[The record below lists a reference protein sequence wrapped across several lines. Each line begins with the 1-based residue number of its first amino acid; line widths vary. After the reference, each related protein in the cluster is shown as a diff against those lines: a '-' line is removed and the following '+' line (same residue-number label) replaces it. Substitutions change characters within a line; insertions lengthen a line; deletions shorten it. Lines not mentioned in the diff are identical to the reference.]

1 MRTLFFVDDLPT
13 TVGQQYTFDNEDA
26 LHAIRVLRTGPGE
39 IFWLSDGKGRFATV
53 KALEVAKK
61 SMQCEVIESEFQ
73 EPLDIEYTVIQALP
87 KGDRLKACAQLLT
100 EAGADRLV
108 FWSSARSIGKA
119 DKTLDKLDVT
129 VREASKQA
137 RRFRIPE
144 IVGPLTTA
152 EVIDEIARTDLAVL
166 FHESATSKLSA
177 ITPPATPVVKKALI
191 IIGPE
196 GGITDEELDAFTQ
209 SGAEIALMGRP
220 IFRSAHAGIAG
231 LAALQT
237 LLKSW

>member
-1 MRTLFFVDDLPT
+1 
-13 TVGQQYTFDNEDA
+13 
-26 LHAIRVLRTGPGE
+26 
-39 IFWLSDGKGRFATV
+39 
-53 KALEVAKK
+53 
-61 SMQCEVIESEFQ
+61 MQCEVIESQFQ
-73 EPLDIEYTVIQALP
+73 EPLEIEYTVIQALP

-100 EAGADRLV
+100 EAGADRIV

-119 DKTLDKLDVT
+119 DKTLEKLDVT

-144 IVGPLTTA
+144 IIGPLTTA
-152 EVIDEIARTDLAVL
+152 QVIDEIARTDLAVL

-177 ITPPATPVVKKALI
+177 ITAPAVKKALI

-196 GGITDEELDAFTQ
+196 GGITDEELDAFTA
-209 SGAEIALMGRP
+209 SGAKIALMGRP

-231 LAALQT
+231 LAAVQT

>member
-13 TVGQQYTFDNEDA
+13 TVGQMYTFDKEDA

-39 IFWLSDGKGRFATV
+39 IFWLSDGKGSFSTV
-53 KALEVAKK
+53 KAVEVAKK
-61 SMQCEVIESEFQ
+61 SVQCEVLESEFQ
-73 EPLDIEYTVIQALP
+73 EPLEIEYTVIQALP

-100 EAGADRLV
+100 EAGADRIV

-144 IVGPLTTA
+144 IIGPLTTA
-152 EVIDEIARTDLAVL
+152 QVIDEIARADIAVL

-177 ITPPATPVVKKALI
+177 ISTPKVKKALI

-196 GGITDEELDAFTQ
+196 GGITDEELDAFTA
-209 SGAEIALMGRP
+209 SGAKIALMGRP

-231 LAALQT
+231 LAAVQT

>member
-13 TVGQQYTFDNEDA
+13 TVGQIYTFDNEDA

-39 IFWLSDGKGRFATV
+39 VFWLSNGKGSFSTV
-53 KALEVAKK
+53 KAIEVAKK
-61 SMQCEVIESEFQ
+61 SMQCEVLESEFQ

-87 KGDRLKACAQLLT
+87 KGDRLKSCAQLLT

-152 EVIDEIARTDLAVL
+152 QVIDEIARTDIAIL

-177 ITPPATPVVKKALI
+177 ITTPVLPAVKKALI

-196 GGITDEELDAFTQ
+196 GGITDEELEAFSS
-209 SGAEIALMGRP
+209 SGAKISLMGRP

-231 LAALQT
+231 LAAVQT

>member
-13 TVGQQYTFDNEDA
+13 TVGQIYTFDNEDA

-39 IFWLSDGKGRFATV
+39 VFWLSDGKGSFSTV
-53 KALEVAKK
+53 KAVEVAKK
-61 SMQCEVIESEFQ
+61 SMQCEVLESEFQ
-73 EPLDIEYTVIQALP
+73 EPLDIEYTIIQALP

-152 EVIDEIARTDLAVL
+152 QVIDEIARADIAFL

-177 ITPPATPVVKKALI
+177 ITAPKVAKALI

-196 GGITDEELDAFTQ
+196 GGITDEELEAFTS
-209 SGAEIALMGRP
+209 SGAKIALMGRP

-231 LAALQT
+231 LAAVQT

>member
-13 TVGQQYTFDNEDA
+13 TVGQIYTFDNEDA
-26 LHAIRVLRTGPGE
+26 LHAIRVLRTGVGE
-39 IFWLSDGKGRFATV
+39 IFWLSDGKGRFSTV
-53 KALEVAKK
+53 KAVEVAKK
-61 SMQCEVIESEFQ
+61 SMQCEVLESEFQ

-87 KGDRLKACAQLLT
+87 KGDRLKECAGLLT
-100 EAGADRLV
+100 EAGADRIV

-144 IVGPLTTA
+144 ILGPLTTA
-152 EVIDEIARTDLAVL
+152 QVIDEIARTDLAVL

-177 ITPPATPVVKKALI
+177 ISAPSAKRALI

-196 GGITDEELDAFTQ
+196 GGITDEELDAFTS
-209 SGAEIALMGRP
+209 SGARIALMGRP

-231 LAALQT
+231 LAAVQT

>member
-1 MRTLFFVDDLPT
+1 MRTLFFVSDLPT
-13 TVGQQYTFDNEDA
+13 QVGATYTFDNDDA

-39 IFWLSDGKGRFATV
+39 IFWLSDGKGSFSTV
-53 KALEVAKK
+53 KAVEVSKR
-61 SMQCEVIESEFQ
+61 SMQCEVLETEFQ

-87 KGDRLKACAQLLT
+87 KGDRLKACAGLLT
-100 EAGADRLV
+100 EAGVDRIV

-144 IVGPLTTA
+144 IIGPLSTA

-177 ITPPATPVVKKALI
+177 ITAQSPKKALI

-196 GGITDEELDAFTQ
+196 GGITDEELDSFTS
-209 SGAEIALMGRP
+209 SGAKIALMGRP

>member
-13 TVGQQYTFDNEDA
+13 TVGQMYTFDNEDA

-39 IFWLSDGKGRFATV
+39 VFWLSDGKGSFSTV
-53 KALEVAKK
+53 KAVDVAKK

-73 EPLDIEYTVIQALP
+73 DALEIEYTVIQALP
-87 KGDRLKACAQLLT
+87 KGDRLKECAGLLT
-100 EAGADRLV
+100 EAGADRIV

-119 DKTLDKLDVT
+119 DKILDKLDVT

-144 IVGPLTTA
+144 IIGPLTTA
-152 EVIDEIARTDLAVL
+152 QVIDEIARTDIAVL

-177 ITPPATPVVKKALI
+177 IAAPKVAKALI

-196 GGITDEELDAFTQ
+196 GGITDEELEAFTS
-209 SGAEIALMGRP
+209 SGAKIALMGRP

-231 LAALQT
+231 LAAVQT

>member
-13 TVGQQYTFDNEDA
+13 TVGQMYTFDNEDA

-39 IFWLSDGKGRFATV
+39 VFWLSDGKGTYSTV
-53 KALEVAKK
+53 KAVDVAKK

-73 EPLDIEYTVIQALP
+73 EALEIEYTVIQALP
-87 KGDRLKACAQLLT
+87 KGDRLKECAGLLT
-100 EAGADRLV
+100 EAGADRIV

-119 DKTLDKLDVT
+119 DKILDKLDVT

-144 IVGPLTTA
+144 ITGPLTTA
-152 EVIDEIARTDLAVL
+152 QVIDEIARTDIAVL

-177 ITPPATPVVKKALI
+177 ITSPKVTKALI

-196 GGITDEELDAFTQ
+196 GGITDEELEAFTS
-209 SGAEIALMGRP
+209 SGAKIALMGRP

-231 LAALQT
+231 LAAVQT

>member
-1 MRTLFFVDDLPT
+1 MNTLFFVPDLPT
-13 TVGQQYTFDNEDA
+13 VVGSTYTFDNDDA

-39 IFWLSDGKGRFATV
+39 VFWLSDGKGSYSTV
-53 KALEVAKK
+53 KAIEVSKR
-61 SMQCEVIESEFQ
+61 SMQCEVIETANQ

-87 KGDRLKACAQLLT
+87 KGDRLKECAALLT
-100 EAGADRLV
+100 EAGADRIV
-108 FWSSARSIGKA
+108 FWNSTRSIGKA
-119 DKTLDKLDVT
+119 DKTLEKLDVT
-129 VREASKQA
+129 LREASKQA

-144 IVGPLTTA
+144 IIGPLSTT
-152 EVIDEIARTDLAVL
+152 EVIDEIARTDIAVL
-166 FHESATSKLSA
+166 FHESATNKLSS
-177 ITPPATPVVKKALI
+177 ITATSPKKALI

-196 GGITDEELDAFTQ
+196 GGITDEELSSFTS
-209 SGAEIALMGRP
+209 SGAKIALMGRP

>member
-13 TVGQQYTFDNEDA
+13 TVGQIYTFDNEDA

-39 IFWLSDGKGRFATV
+39 DFCLSDGKGSFSTG
-53 KALEVAKK
+53 KAIEVAKK
-61 SMQCEVIESEFQ
+61 SMQCEVLESEFQ

-129 VREASKQA
+129 VR
-137 RRFRIPE
+137 
-144 IVGPLTTA
+144 
-152 EVIDEIARTDLAVL
+152 
-166 FHESATSKLSA
+166 
-177 ITPPATPVVKKALI
+177 
-191 IIGPE
+191 
-196 GGITDEELDAFTQ
+196 
-209 SGAEIALMGRP
+209 
-220 IFRSAHAGIAG
+220 
-231 LAALQT
+231 
-237 LLKSW
+237 

>member
-1 MRTLFFVDDLPT
+1 
-13 TVGQQYTFDNEDA
+13 VGQIYTFDNEDA

-39 IFWLSDGKGRFATV
+39 VFWLSDGKGRFSTV
-53 KALEVAKK
+53 KAIEVAKK
-61 SMQCEVIESEFQ
+61 SMQCEVLESEFQ

-152 EVIDEIARTDLAVL
+152 QVIDEIARTDIAFL

-177 ITPPATPVVKKALI
+177 ITAPKVAKALI

-196 GGITDEELDAFTQ
+196 GGITDEELEAFTS
-209 SGAEIALMGRP
+209 SGAKIALMGRP

-231 LAALQT
+231 LAAVQT

>member
-13 TVGQQYTFDNEDA
+13 KVGQIYTFDNEDA

-39 IFWLSDGKGRFATV
+39 IFWLSDGKGTFSTV
-53 KALEVAKK
+53 KAIEVAKK
-61 SMQCEVIESEFQ
+61 SMQCEVLGSEFQ
-73 EPLDIEYTVIQALP
+73 EPLEIEYTVIQALP

-152 EVIDEIARTDLAVL
+152 QVIDEIARTDIAFL
-166 FHESATSKLSA
+166 FHESAISKLSA
-177 ITPPATPVVKKALI
+177 ITPPAAPAVKRALI

-196 GGITDEELDAFTQ
+196 GGITDEELDAFTA
-209 SGAEIALMGRP
+209 SGAKISLMGRP
-220 IFRSAHAGIAG
+220 VFRSAHAGIAG
-231 LAALQT
+231 LAAVQT

>member
-13 TVGQQYTFDNEDA
+13 KVGQIYTFDNEDA

-39 IFWLSDGKGRFATV
+39 IFWLSDGKGTFSTV
-53 KALEVAKK
+53 KAIEVAKK
-61 SMQCEVIESEFQ
+61 SMQCEVLGSEFQ
-73 EPLDIEYTVIQALP
+73 EPLEIEYTVVQALP

-152 EVIDEIARTDLAVL
+152 QVIDEIARTDIAFL

-177 ITPPATPVVKKALI
+177 ITPPATPAVKRALI

-196 GGITDEELDAFTQ
+196 GGITDEELEAFTA
-209 SGAEIALMGRP
+209 SGAKIALMGRP
-220 IFRSAHAGIAG
+220 VFRSAHAGIAG
-231 LAALQT
+231 LAAVQT

>member
-13 TVGQQYTFDNEDA
+13 TVGQIYTFDNEDA

-39 IFWLSDGKGRFATV
+39 VFWLSDGKGSFSTV
-53 KALEVAKK
+53 KAIEVAKK
-61 SMQCEVIESEFQ
+61 SMQCEVLESEFQ

-152 EVIDEIARTDLAVL
+152 QVIDEIARTDIAFL

-177 ITPPATPVVKKALI
+177 IAAPAVKKALI

-196 GGITDEELDAFTQ
+196 GGITDEELEAFTS
-209 SGAEIALMGRP
+209 SGAKISLMGRP

-231 LAALQT
+231 LAAVQT

>member
-1 MRTLFFVDDLPT
+1 
-13 TVGQQYTFDNEDA
+13 
-26 LHAIRVLRTGPGE
+26 LRTGPGE
-39 IFWLSDGKGRFATV
+39 VFWLSDGKGSFSTV
-53 KALEVAKK
+53 KAVEVAKK
-61 SMQCEVIESEFQ
+61 SMQCEVLESEFQ

-152 EVIDEIARTDLAVL
+152 QVIDEIARADIAFL

-177 ITPPATPVVKKALI
+177 ITAPKVAKALI

-196 GGITDEELDAFTQ
+196 GGITDEELEAFTS
-209 SGAEIALMGRP
+209 SGAKIALMGRP

-231 LAALQT
+231 LAAVQT

>member
-13 TVGQQYTFDNEDA
+13 TVGQIYTFDNEDA

-39 IFWLSDGKGRFATV
+39 VFWLSNGKGSFSTV
-53 KALEVAKK
+53 KAIEVAKK
-61 SMQCEVIESEFQ
+61 SMQCEVLESEFQ

-87 KGDRLKACAQLLT
+87 KGDRLKSCAQLLT

-152 EVIDEIARTDLAVL
+152 QVIDEIVRTDIAIL

-177 ITPPATPVVKKALI
+177 ITTPVLPAVKKALI

-196 GGITDEELDAFTQ
+196 GGITDEELEAFSS
-209 SGAEIALMGRP
+209 SGAKISLMGRP

-231 LAALQT
+231 LAAVQT

>member
-13 TVGQQYTFDNEDA
+13 TVGQIYSFDNEDA

-39 IFWLSDGKGRFATV
+39 VFWLSDGKGSFSTV
-53 KALEVAKK
+53 KAIEVAKK
-61 SMQCEVIESEFQ
+61 SMQCEVLESEFQ

-152 EVIDEIARTDLAVL
+152 QVIDEIARTDIAVL

-177 ITPPATPVVKKALI
+177 ITAPKVAKALI

-196 GGITDEELDAFTQ
+196 GGITDEELEAFTS
-209 SGAEIALMGRP
+209 SGAKIALMGRP

-231 LAALQT
+231 LAAVQT

>member
-13 TVGQQYTFDNEDA
+13 TVGQIYTFDNEDA

-39 IFWLSDGKGRFATV
+39 IFWLSDGKGSFSTV
-53 KALEVAKK
+53 KAVDVAKK

-73 EPLDIEYTVIQALP
+73 EPLEIEYTVIQALP

-152 EVIDEIARTDLAVL
+152 QVIDEIARTDIAFL

-177 ITPPATPVVKKALI
+177 ITPPVAPAVKKALI

-196 GGITDEELDAFTQ
+196 GGITDEELEAFTA
-209 SGAEIALMGRP
+209 SGATIALMGRP

-231 LAALQT
+231 LAAVQT

>member
-13 TVGQQYTFDNEDA
+13 TVGQIYTFDNEDA

-39 IFWLSDGKGRFATV
+39 IFWLSDGKGSFSTV
-53 KALEVAKK
+53 KAIEVAKK
-61 SMQCEVIESEFQ
+61 SMQCEVLESEFQ

-108 FWSSARSIGKA
+108 FWSSSRSIGKA

-152 EVIDEIARTDLAVL
+152 QVIDEIARTDIAFL
-166 FHESATSKLSA
+166 FHESATSKLSG
-177 ITPPATPVVKKALI
+177 ITAPAVKKALI

-196 GGITDEELDAFTQ
+196 GGITDEELEAFTS
-209 SGAEIALMGRP
+209 SGAKIALMGRP

-231 LAALQT
+231 LAAVQT

>member
-13 TVGQQYTFDNEDA
+13 TVGQMYTFNNEDA

-39 IFWLSDGKGRFATV
+39 VFWLSDGKGRFSTV
-53 KALEVAKK
+53 KAVEVAKK
-61 SMQCEVIESEFQ
+61 SMQCEVIESQFQ

-100 EAGADRLV
+100 EAGADRIV

-144 IVGPLTTA
+144 IIGPLTTA
-152 EVIDEIARTDLAVL
+152 QVVDEIARTDIAVL

-177 ITPPATPVVKKALI
+177 IAAPSVKKALI

-196 GGITDEELDAFTQ
+196 GGITDEELETFTA
-209 SGAEIALMGRP
+209 SGAKIALMGRP

-231 LAALQT
+231 LAAVQT

>member
-1 MRTLFFVDDLPT
+1 MRTLFFVDDLPS
-13 TVGQQYTFDNEDA
+13 TVGQMYTFDNEDA

-39 IFWLSDGKGRFATV
+39 IFWLSDGKGSFSTV
-53 KALEVAKK
+53 KAIDVAKK
-61 SMQCEVIESEFQ
+61 SMQCEVLEHEFQ
-73 EPLDIEYTVIQALP
+73 EPLEIEYTVIQALP
-87 KGDRLKACAQLLT
+87 KGDRLKECAGLLT
-100 EAGADRLV
+100 EAGADRIV

-144 IVGPLTTA
+144 IIGPLTTA
-152 EVIDEIARTDLAVL
+152 QVIDEIARTDIAVL

-177 ITPPATPVVKKALI
+177 ISASTVKKALI

-196 GGITDEELDAFTQ
+196 GGITDKELDSFTA
-209 SGAEIALMGRP
+209 SGAKIALMGRP

>member
-13 TVGQQYTFDNEDA
+13 TVGQIYTFDNEDA

-39 IFWLSDGKGRFATV
+39 VFWLSDGKGSFSTV
-53 KALEVAKK
+53 KAIEVAKK
-61 SMQCEVIESEFQ
+61 SMQCEVLESEFQ

-152 EVIDEIARTDLAVL
+152 QVIDEIARTDIAFL

-177 ITPPATPVVKKALI
+177 IAAPAVKKALI

-196 GGITDEELDAFTQ
+196 GGITDEELEAFTS
-209 SGAEIALMGRP
+209 SGAKIALMGRP

-231 LAALQT
+231 LAAVQT

>member
-13 TVGQQYTFDNEDA
+13 TVGQMYTFNNEDA

-39 IFWLSDGKGRFATV
+39 VFWLSDGKGRYSTV
-53 KALEVAKK
+53 KAIDVAKK
-61 SMQCEVIESEFQ
+61 SMQCEVIESQFQ

-100 EAGADRLV
+100 EAGADRIV

-152 EVIDEIARTDLAVL
+152 QVVDEIARTDIAVL

-177 ITPPATPVVKKALI
+177 IAAPAVKKALI

-196 GGITDEELDAFTQ
+196 GGITDEELETFTA
-209 SGAEIALMGRP
+209 SGAKFALMGRP

-231 LAALQT
+231 LAAVQT

>member
-13 TVGQQYTFDNEDA
+13 TVGQMYTFDNEDA

-39 IFWLSDGKGRFATV
+39 IFWLSDGKGSFSTV
-53 KALEVAKK
+53 KAVDVAKK

-73 EPLDIEYTVIQALP
+73 EPLEIEYTVIQALP

-152 EVIDEIARTDLAVL
+152 QVIDEIARTDIAFL

-177 ITPPATPVVKKALI
+177 ITAPKVAKALI

-196 GGITDEELDAFTQ
+196 GGITDEELEAFTS
-209 SGAEIALMGRP
+209 SGAKIALMGRP

-231 LAALQT
+231 LAAVQT

>member
-13 TVGQQYTFDNEDA
+13 TVGQMYTFDNEDA
-26 LHAIRVLRTGPGE
+26 IHAIRVLRTGPGE
-39 IFWLSDGKGRFATV
+39 IFWLSDGNGSFSTV
-53 KALEVAKK
+53 KAVDVAKK

-73 EPLDIEYTVIQALP
+73 EPLEIEYTVIQALP
-87 KGDRLKACAQLLT
+87 KGDRLKECAGLLT
-100 EAGADRLV
+100 EAGADRIV

-144 IVGPLTTA
+144 IIGPLTTA
-152 EVIDEIARTDLAVL
+152 QVIDEIARTDLAVL

-177 ITPPATPVVKKALI
+177 ITASKVAKALI

-196 GGITDEELDAFTQ
+196 GGITDEELETFTS
-209 SGAEIALMGRP
+209 SGAKIALMGRP

-231 LAALQT
+231 LAAVQT

>member
-1 MRTLFFVDDLPT
+1 
-13 TVGQQYTFDNEDA
+13 
-26 LHAIRVLRTGPGE
+26 LRTGPGE
-39 IFWLSDGKGRFATV
+39 IFWLSDGKGSFSTV
-53 KALEVAKK
+53 KAIEVAKK
-61 SMQCEVIESEFQ
+61 SMQCEVLESEFQ

-152 EVIDEIARTDLAVL
+152 QVIDEIARTDLAVL
-166 FHESATSKLSA
+166 FHESATSKLSG
-177 ITPPATPVVKKALI
+177 ITAPAVKKVLI

-196 GGITDEELDAFTQ
+196 GGITDEELEAFTS
-209 SGAEIALMGRP
+209 SGAKIALMGRP

-231 LAALQT
+231 LAAVQT

>member
-13 TVGQQYTFDNEDA
+13 TVGQIYTFDNEDA

-39 IFWLSDGKGRFATV
+39 VFWLSNGKGSFSTV
-53 KALEVAKK
+53 KAIEVAKK
-61 SMQCEVIESEFQ
+61 SMQCEVLESEFQ

-87 KGDRLKACAQLLT
+87 KGDRLKSCAQLLT

-144 IVGPLTTA
+144 IVGPITTA
-152 EVIDEIARTDLAVL
+152 QVIDEIARTDIAIL

-177 ITPPATPVVKKALI
+177 ITTPVLPAVKKALI

-196 GGITDEELDAFTQ
+196 GGITDEELEAFSS
-209 SGAEIALMGRP
+209 SGAKISLMGRP

-231 LAALQT
+231 LAAVQT

>member
-13 TVGQQYTFDNEDA
+13 TAGQIYTFDNEDA
-26 LHAIRVLRTGPGE
+26 LHAIRVLRTGVGE
-39 IFWLSDGKGRFATV
+39 IFWLSDGKGRFSTV
-53 KALEVAKK
+53 KAVEVAKK
-61 SMQCEVIESEFQ
+61 SMQCEVLESEFQ

-87 KGDRLKACAQLLT
+87 KGDRLKECAGLLT
-100 EAGADRLV
+100 EAGADRIV

-144 IVGPLTTA
+144 IVGPLSTA
-152 EVIDEIARTDLAVL
+152 QVIDEIARTDIAVL

-177 ITPPATPVVKKALI
+177 ISAPSVKRALI

-196 GGITDEELDAFTQ
+196 GGITDDELDAFTS
-209 SGAEIALMGRP
+209 SGARIALMGRP

-231 LAALQT
+231 LAAVQT

>member
-13 TVGQQYTFDNEDA
+13 TIGQMYTFSNEDA

-39 IFWLSDGKGRFATV
+39 VFWLSDGRGRYSTV
-53 KALEVAKK
+53 KAVDVAKK
-61 SMQCEVIESEFQ
+61 SMQCEVIESQFQ

-100 EAGADRLV
+100 EAGADRIV

-144 IVGPLTTA
+144 IIGPLTTA
-152 EVIDEIARTDLAVL
+152 QVVDEIARTDIAVL

-177 ITPPATPVVKKALI
+177 IAAPAVKKALI

-196 GGITDEELDAFTQ
+196 GGITDEELETFTA
-209 SGAEIALMGRP
+209 SGAKIALMGRP

-231 LAALQT
+231 LAAVQT

>member
-13 TVGQQYTFDNEDA
+13 TVGQMYTFDNEDA

-39 IFWLSDGKGRFATV
+39 VFWLSDGKGTYSTV
-53 KALEVAKK
+53 KAVDVAKK

-73 EPLDIEYTVIQALP
+73 EPLEIEYTVIQALP
-87 KGDRLKACAQLLT
+87 KGDRLKECAGLLT
-100 EAGADRLV
+100 EAGADRIV

-144 IVGPLTTA
+144 IIGPLTTA
-152 EVIDEIARTDLAVL
+152 QVIDEIARTDIAVL

-177 ITPPATPVVKKALI
+177 IAAPKVAKALI

-196 GGITDEELDAFTQ
+196 GGTTDEELEAFTS
-209 SGAEIALMGRP
+209 SGAKIALMGRP
-220 IFRSAHAGIAG
+220 IFRSAPAGIAG
-231 LAALQT
+231 LAAVQT

>member
-13 TVGQQYTFDNEDA
+13 TVGQIYTFDNEDA

-39 IFWLSDGKGRFATV
+39 VFWLSDGKGSFSTV
-53 KALEVAKK
+53 KAVEVAKK
-61 SMQCEVIESEFQ
+61 SMQCEVLESEFQ

-152 EVIDEIARTDLAVL
+152 QVIDEIARTDIAFL
-166 FHESATSKLSA
+166 FHESATRKLSA
-177 ITPPATPVVKKALI
+177 ITAPKVAKALI

-196 GGITDEELDAFTQ
+196 GGITDEELEAFTS
-209 SGAEIALMGRP
+209 SGAKIALMGRP

-231 LAALQT
+231 LAAVQT

>member
-13 TVGQQYTFDNEDA
+13 TVGQMYTFNNEDA

-39 IFWLSDGKGRFATV
+39 IFWLSDGKGSFSTV
-53 KALEVAKK
+53 KAVDVSKK

-73 EPLDIEYTVIQALP
+73 EPLEIEYTVIQALP

-100 EAGADRLV
+100 EAGADRIV

-137 RRFRIPE
+137 RRFRIPQ
-144 IVGPLTTA
+144 IIGPLTTA
-152 EVIDEIARTDLAVL
+152 QVIDEIARTDIAVL

-177 ITPPATPVVKKALI
+177 ITTPPVKKALI

-196 GGITDEELDAFTQ
+196 GGITDEELDAFTA
-209 SGAEIALMGRP
+209 SGAKIALMGRP

-231 LAALQT
+231 LAAIQT

>member
-13 TVGQQYTFDNEDA
+13 TVGQIYTFDNEDA

-39 IFWLSDGKGRFATV
+39 VFWLSDGKGSFSTV
-53 KALEVAKK
+53 KAIEVAKK
-61 SMQCEVIESEFQ
+61 SMQCEVLESEFQ

-108 FWSSARSIGKA
+108 FWSSSRSIGKA

-152 EVIDEIARTDLAVL
+152 QVIDEIARTDIAFL

-177 ITPPATPVVKKALI
+177 ITAPKVAKALI

-196 GGITDEELDAFTQ
+196 GGITDEELEAFTS
-209 SGAEIALMGRP
+209 SGAKIALMGRP

-231 LAALQT
+231 LAAVQT

>member
-13 TVGQQYTFDNEDA
+13 KVGQIYTFDNEDA

-39 IFWLSDGKGRFATV
+39 IFWLSDGKGSFSTV
-53 KALEVAKK
+53 KAVDVAKK
-61 SMQCEVIESEFQ
+61 SMQCEVLESEFQ
-73 EPLDIEYTVIQALP
+73 EPLEIEYTVVQALP

-152 EVIDEIARTDLAVL
+152 QVIDEIARTDIAFL
-166 FHESATSKLSA
+166 FHESAISKLSA
-177 ITPPATPVVKKALI
+177 ITPPAAPAVKRALI

-196 GGITDEELDAFTQ
+196 GGITDEELDAFTA
-209 SGAEIALMGRP
+209 SGAKISLMGRP
-220 IFRSAHAGIAG
+220 VFRSAHAGIAG
-231 LAALQT
+231 LAAVQT

>member
-1 MRTLFFVDDLPT
+1 MRTLFFVEDLPT
-13 TVGQQYTFDNEDA
+13 TVGQRYTFDNEDA

-39 IFWLSDGKGRFATV
+39 IFWLSDGKGTFSTV
-53 KALEVAKK
+53 KALEVEKK
-61 SMQCEVIESEFQ
+61 SMQVEVLESHFQ

-87 KGDRLKACAQLLT
+87 KGDRLKQCAALLT
-100 EAGADRLV
+100 EVGADRIV
-108 FWSSARSIGKA
+108 FWNSARSIGKSE
-119 DKTLDKLDVT
+119 DKTFDKLDVT
-129 VREASKQA
+129 IREASKQA

-144 IVGPLTTA
+144 IVGPLSTA
-152 EVIDEIARTDLAVL
+152 QVIDEIARTDLAVL

-177 ITPPATPVVKKALI
+177 ITPPAVKRALI

-196 GGITDEELDAFTQ
+196 GGITDEELDAFTS
-209 SGAEIALMGRP
+209 SGAIIALMGRP

>member
-13 TVGQQYTFDNEDA
+13 TVGQIYTFDNEDA

-39 IFWLSDGKGRFATV
+39 IFWLSDGKGSFSTV
-53 KALEVAKK
+53 KAIQVAKK
-61 SMQCEVIESEFQ
+61 SMQCEVLESEFQ

-108 FWSSARSIGKA
+108 FWSSSRSIGKA

-152 EVIDEIARTDLAVL
+152 QVIDEIARTDIAFL

-177 ITPPATPVVKKALI
+177 ITAPKVAKALI

-196 GGITDEELDAFTQ
+196 GGITDEELEAFTA
-209 SGAEIALMGRP
+209 SGAKIALMGRP

-231 LAALQT
+231 LAAVQT

>member
-13 TVGQQYTFDNEDA
+13 IVGQRYTFNNEDA

-39 IFWLSDGKGRFATV
+39 IFWLSDGKGTFSTV
-53 KALEVAKK
+53 KALEVEKK
-61 SMQCEVIESEFQ
+61 SMQIEVLESQFQ

-87 KGDRLKACAQLLT
+87 KGDRLKECAALLT
-100 EAGADRLV
+100 EAGADRIV
-108 FWSSARSIGKA
+108 FWASARSIGKA
-119 DKTLDKLDVT
+119 EDKTFDKLDVT
-129 VREASKQA
+129 IREASKQA

-144 IVGPLTTA
+144 IVGPLSTTQ
-152 EVIDEIARTDLAVL
+152 VIDEIARTDLAVL
-166 FHESATSKLSA
+166 FHESATSKLST
-177 ITPPATPVVKKALI
+177 ITPPAVKRALI

-196 GGITDEELDAFTQ
+196 GGITDEELDAFTS
-209 SGAEIALMGRP
+209 SGATIALMGRP

>member
-1 MRTLFFVDDLPT
+1 MRTLFFVDNLPT
-13 TVGQQYTFDNEDA
+13 TAGQIYTFDNEDA
-26 LHAIRVLRTGPGE
+26 LHAIRVLRTGVGE
-39 IFWLSDGKGRFATV
+39 IFWLSDGKGRFSTV
-53 KALEVAKK
+53 KAVDVAKK
-61 SMQCEVIESEFQ
+61 SMQCEVLESEFQ

-87 KGDRLKACAQLLT
+87 KGDRLKECAGLLT
-100 EAGADRLV
+100 EGGADRIV

-144 IVGPLTTA
+144 IVGPLSTA
-152 EVIDEIARTDLAVL
+152 QVIDEIARTDIAVL

-177 ITPPATPVVKKALI
+177 ISAPSVKRALI

-196 GGITDEELDAFTQ
+196 GGITDDELDAFTS
-209 SGAEIALMGRP
+209 SGARVAMMGRP

-231 LAALQT
+231 LAAVQT

>member
-13 TVGQQYTFDNEDA
+13 TVGQMYTFDNEDA

-39 IFWLSDGKGRFATV
+39 VFWLSDGKGSFSTV
-53 KALEVAKK
+53 KAVDVAKK

-73 EPLDIEYTVIQALP
+73 DALEIEYTVIQALP
-87 KGDRLKACAQLLT
+87 KGDRLKECAGLLT
-100 EAGADRLV
+100 EAGADRIV

-119 DKTLDKLDVT
+119 DKILDKLDVT

-144 IVGPLTTA
+144 IIGPLTTA
-152 EVIDEIARTDLAVL
+152 QVIDEIARTDLAVL

-177 ITPPATPVVKKALI
+177 ITASKVAKALI

-196 GGITDEELDAFTQ
+196 GGITDEELEAFTS
-209 SGAEIALMGRP
+209 SGAKIALMGRP

-231 LAALQT
+231 LAAVQT